1 MAAIIKVLYSLKRQ
15 KEYQIITLT
24 NFKIEHTSL
33 ETYDRELVSY
43 MNFLIGLDKKI
54 NFLEEYNGKY
64 FEPLGEGSF
73 FEKEILKPFNMER
86 HQNLVRLKQ
95 KGQKCDSSLGIKF
108 EPFDKRYLF
117 YYDSIISM
125 SRFTTFSSKYN
136 IFDNDIGDVIR
147 SLDSETRK
155 NIGGL
160 LSFSLDFQD
169 NFIAKVLFSIVI
181 YKKKI
186 NKSVLEND
194 DYKYIF
200 YELFRENIDISRIV
214 DEEIPKVLTKH
225 K

>member
-1 MAAIIKVLYSLKRQ
+1 
-15 KEYQIITLT
+15 
-24 NFKIEHTSL
+24 
-33 ETYDRELVSY
+33 
-43 MNFLIGLDKKI
+43 
-54 NFLEEYNGKY
+54 
-64 FEPLGEGSF
+64 
-73 FEKEILKPFNMER
+73 
-86 HQNLVRLKQ
+86 
-95 KGQKCDSSLGIKF
+95 
-108 EPFDKRYLF
+108 
-117 YYDSIISM
+117 M

-147 SLDSETRK
+147 SLDSEIRK
-155 NIGGL
+155 NIVGL

-169 NFIAKVLFSIVI
+169 NFITKVLFSIVI

-200 YELFRENIDISRIV
+200 YELFRENIDVSRIV